1 MNVLIRADS
10 SSQMGLGHLMRC
22 RSLARELLRNGHE
35 VTFVCRELPGH
46 QTGIITAEGFAT
58 EVIPW
63 EGRDPAPEAMDFSDT
78 VDAIDGGYFDCVVVD
93 HYSLGRSWEAQMQ
106 AHCDRLVVIDD
117 LANRSHSCD
126 FLLDQNVQIAG
137 RYDSYAPNAIKLLG
151 PRYALLDR
159 SFLHQ
164 RSRVRTG
171 IDRILIFFGGGDTF
185 DLTSQTI
192 ESLSAWEFANL
203 NLDVVV
209 GPSHPR
215 LKSIESLISS
225 RGNASLYPL
234 QPSLAGLMNDADLS
248 IGAGGSTNWERLY
261 SGLPTIVVSVADNQ
275 IGPSEALA
283 QAGLIS
289 YIGSHE
295 RISDIARVVR
305 EFLLTPQNLAAMSE
319 AGPLCVDGYGALR
332 AAEVIAP
339 TGNDSVSL
347 RPARLSDAVV
357 YFAWAN
363 ETEARQN
370 SLSVAAIN
378 WNDHEAWFR
387 NRISSRDSRLF
398 VLETSAGLPIGQ
410 IRFDRLDNENYR
422 LSYALD
428 PLVRGRGLAKIII
441 ARGMQLMA
449 LSGASK
455 LVAEVKAFNTR
466 SVRVFEGMGFRS
478 EQDGTEVRR
487 FTVDLAI

>member
-46 QTGIITAEGFAT
+46 QTGIIAAEGFAT
-58 EVIPW
+58 QVIPW
-63 EGRDPAPEAMDFSDT
+63 AGRDPAPEAIDFSDT
-78 VDAIDGGYFDCVVVD
+78 VDAINGGYYDRVVVD

-106 AHCDRLVVIDD
+106 AHCNRLVVIDD

-126 FLLDQNVQIAG
+126 LLLDQNVQIAG
-137 RYDSYAPNAIKLLG
+137 RYDSHAPGAIKMLG

-159 SFLHQ
+159 LFLQQHP
-164 RSRVRTG
+164 RVRTG
-171 IDRILIFFGGGDTF
+171 IDRILVFFGGGDTF

-192 ESLSAWEFANL
+192 ESLSATEFAHL

-215 LKSIESLISS
+215 LKSIETLIFN
-225 RGNASLYPL
+225 RGNAVLYPL
-234 QPSLAGLMNDADLS
+234 QPSLAGLMNNADLS

-261 SGLPTIVVSVADNQ
+261 SGLPAIVVCVADNQ
-275 IGPSEALA
+275 IAPSEALA

-289 YIGSHE
+289 YIGSYE
-295 RISDIARVVR
+295 RISDVAQAVR
-305 EFLLTPQNLAAMSE
+305 DFLVSPDKLAGMSE
-319 AGPLCVDGYGALR
+319 AGPLSVDGYGALR
-332 AAEVIAP
+332 VAEVIAP
-339 TGNDSVSL
+339 TGNDGVSL

-363 ETEARQN
+363 EIEARQN
-370 SLSVAAIN
+370 SLSVEDID
-378 WNDHEAWFR
+378 WNEHKDWFR

-410 IRFDRLDNENYR
+410 IRFDRLEDENYR

-428 PLVRGRGLAKIII
+428 PLVRGRGLARIII
-441 ARGMQLMA
+441 KGGMQLMA
-449 LSGASK
+449 LSGAAK
-455 LVAEVKAFNTR
+455 LIAEVKASNTR
-466 SVRVFEGMGFRS
+466 SVRVFEGLGFRS
-478 EQDGTEVRR
+478 EQDGSEVRR
-487 FTVDLAI
+487 FTVDLAN